1 MNKEQLIALG
11 LTEEQADKVINA
23 YGQMVPKTRLDDKIQ
38 DLKELQDTLADR
50 DKQLEELKKVDAQSL
65 QVKITELQTQNET
78 LKTEYETKLT
88 QREFDYALENALR
101 DSKAKN
107 AKAVKALLDTS
118 IVKVVDGK
126 LVGLDEQ
133 LKSLKT
139 SDEYLFQADGLKGTS
154 PVLGNASKGAG
165 ADKNPFSKEHY
176 NLTEQA
182 KLFKEN
188 PELYYQL
195 KTQAT
200 K

>member
-1 MNKEQLIALG
+1 MNKEQLLALG
-11 LTEEQADKVINA
+11 LTDEQADKVVA
-23 YGQMVPKTRLDDKIQ
+23 GYGQMVPKARLDDKIQ

-50 DKQLEELKKVDAQSL
+50 DKQLEELKQVDAQSL
-65 QVKITELQTQNET
+65 QAKITELQSANET

-88 QREFDYALENALR
+88 QREFDYVLENALR
-101 DSKAKN
+101 DAKAKN

-154 PVLGNASKGAG
+154 PALGTGSSGK
-165 ADKNPFSKEHY
+165 PSITKEQFTQMSIAEKTKLY
-176 NLTEQA
+176 N
-182 KLFKEN
+182 EN
-188 PELYYQL
+188 KELYDSL
-195 KTQAT
+195 RE
-200 K
+200 